1 MAAPAPLFSI
11 EFFPP
16 RASEGEARL
25 DAAHG
30 ELSRLKPDF
39 FSVTYG
45 AGGST
50 REGTRRLALKYKAF
64 GSEVAPHLSFSG
76 ADEDAVRR
84 MLADYGAAGIRRLVA
99 LRGDAGKE
107 DGADRPHRYAS
118 ELVAFIRKET
128 GDRFHIEVACYP
140 EVHPDADG
148 LRADVGFFKRKVDAG
163 ADSAITQYFYNP
175 DAYFRFVDYCAAQ
188 GVHVPIVPGIMPVT
202 NFEKLTRFSE
212 YCGAEIPLWL
222 RRRLEEFGEDRAGLR
237 DFGIDVVT
245 ALCERLLAG
254 GAPGLH
260 FYSMNLAGSV
270 SRIWRNLALTAD
282 R

>member
-1 MAAPAPLFSI
+1 MAARAPLFSI

-16 RASEGEARL
+16 RAPEGEARL

-50 REGTRRLALKYKAF
+50 REGTRRLALKYKAL
-64 GSEVAPHLSFSG
+64 GSEVAPHLSFGG

-84 MLADYGAAGIRRLVA
+84 LLADYGAAGIRRIVA
-99 LRGDAGKE
+99 LRGDGGKAA
-107 DGADRPHRYAS
+107 GADRPHRYAS

-148 LRADVGFFKRKVDAG
+148 FRADVAFFKKKVDAG

-188 GVHVPIVPGIMPVT
+188 GVHVPIVPGVMPIT
-202 NFEKLTRFSE
+202 NFEKLTRFSD

-222 RRRLEEFGEDRAGLR
+222 RRRLEDFGGDREGLR
-237 DFGIDVVT
+237 DFGVDVVT

-270 SRIWRNLALTAD
+270 GRIWRNLALTAD